1 MIPIKETTASAI
13 ANSVSNSIDAL
24 IATVKKGK
32 WNSQQVIL
40 ALNEIAMQVQEL
52 ADTAKKNGRY

>member
-32 WNSQQVIL
+32 WNSEQVIL
-40 ALNEIAMQVQEL
+40 ALNEIAIQVREL
-52 ADTAKKNGRY
+52 ADAAKKNGR